1 VTAGGSR
8 MQAED
13 ISPAPPQGGG
23 SRRGSV
29 GVSHDAGVA
38 IVSMGGEHDIA
49 TAPAVSD
56 ALERAVAHSSV
67 LVDLSECA
75 FIDSTVIGLLIR
87 CAHEV
92 EHRDERFALVIPPD
106 QPVVARAADLTRL
119 AEFLA
124 VHGSREA
131 GLAHLQR
138 AAEPQ

>member
-1 VTAGGSR
+1 
-8 MQAED
+8 MQAEG
-13 ISPAPPQGGG
+13 ISPSRSEGGAPRAG
-23 SRRGSV
+23 RV
-29 GVSHDAGVA
+29 GVTHDGGIAV
-38 IVSMGGEHDIA
+38 VSMRGEHDIG

-67 LVDLSECA
+67 LIDLSDCA

-87 CAHEV
+87 CAQEV
-92 EHRDERFALVIPPD
+92 ERRDERFALVIPPD
-106 QPVVARAADLTRL
+106 QPVVARAAGLTRL

>member
-1 VTAGGSR
+1 MR
-8 MQAED
+8 
-13 ISPAPPQGGG
+13 
-23 SRRGSV
+23 
-29 GVSHDAGVA
+29 
-38 IVSMGGEHDIA
+38 GEHDIA

-92 EHRDERFALVIPPD
+92 EHRDERFALVIAPD
-106 QPVVARAADLTRL
+106 QPVVARAAALMRL

-124 VHGSREA
+124 IHGSREA
-131 GLAHLQR
+131 GLAHLR
-138 AAEPQ
+138 RSADPE